1 MEVAGGR
8 SGWMFIVTTN
18 QGWNGG
24 PTEFFLPF
32 YFPFILFF
40 YNSQASTSRLSP

>member
-18 QGWNGG
+18 QGWSSG

-32 YFPFILFF
+32 YFYFF
-40 YNSQASTSRLSP
+40 TSNSQAGTGRLSP